1 MSMKYEKGGDV
12 EKKRINF
19 EVSEEQHRQLK
30 TRAAQEGK
38 TIKEIV
44 IDALKKIFPDWE
56 KDK

>member
-1 MSMKYEKGGDV
+1 M

-19 EVSEEQHRQLK
+19 EVSAEQHRQLK

-38 TIKEIV
+38 TIKV
-44 IDALKKIFPDWE
+44 LDALKKIFPDWE

>member
-1 MSMKYEKGGDV
+1 MKYEKGGDV

>member
-1 MSMKYEKGGDV
+1 MSMKWQNGGEV

-19 EVSEEQHRQLK
+19 EVSAEQHRQLK

-44 IDALKKIFPDWE
+44 LDALKKIFPDWE